1 MKPTKHLVFTSC
13 LFILSAAVTACGG
26 GSSTV
31 TPAPTVVALDPLVE
45 VDKTDQLIL
54 KYKVD
59 RFNGEAIDAAEATRL
74 SKSVGVTVAPVRA
87 MSDGAQVIKLDAK
100 ITVLA
105 AIEIANKL
113 MLDPLVQYV
122 EPDQVMISH
131 QTALTAPTDP
141 QYVNQWSYS
150 GATLALGGANVVG
163 AWSVTTGLTPTVV
176 AVIDTGMLQHT
187 DLVGRY
193 VPGYDFITGAL
204 NGDGGGRD
212 NDPTDPGDSHFETVN
227 GSPSFVPSS
236 WHGTRV
242 SGIIGASVNNGL
254 GMVGINWNAKI
265 LPIRAMGKQGGATSD
280 IIDAIRWAAGLTVT
294 GVPANANPAKVINM
308 SLGSFGFAC
317 SSSLQGAINSALAKG
332 VTIVVSS
339 GNDYYDMAYASPA
352 NCTGVISV
360 GSVTKFGNHANY
372 SNFGTGLS
380 LSAPGGYIGAPGI
393 LSAADGGTT
402 VALNDNTYQYANGTS
417 FAAPHVAGI
426 ASLMYSMVPTIN
438 SAVVK
443 PLIVNSARPFP
454 AGTSCLNS
462 PTLVGKC
469 GSGILDGGAAMTA
482 FKNSNAF
489 CGAQV
494 PSSC

>member
-204 NGDGGGRD
+204 NGDG
-212 NDPTDPGDSHFETVN
+212 S
-227 GSPSFVPSS
+227 
-236 WHGTRV
+236 
-242 SGIIGASVNNGL
+242 
-254 GMVGINWNAKI
+254 
-265 LPIRAMGKQGGATSD
+265 
-280 IIDAIRWAAGLTVT
+280 
-294 GVPANANPAKVINM
+294 
-308 SLGSFGFAC
+308 C
-317 SSSLQGAINSALAKG
+317 
-332 VTIVVSS
+332 VVSS

-352 NCTGVISV
+352 NYTGVISV

-372 SNFGTGLS
+372 FLR
-380 LSAPGGYIGAPGI
+380 
-393 LSAADGGTT
+393 
-402 VALNDNTYQYANGTS
+402 ALRA
-417 FAAPHVAGI
+417 
-426 ASLMYSMVPTIN
+426 
-438 SAVVK
+438 
-443 PLIVNSARPFP
+443 
-454 AGTSCLNS
+454 
-462 PTLVGKC
+462 
-469 GSGILDGGAAMTA
+469 
-482 FKNSNAF
+482 
-489 CGAQV
+489 
-494 PSSC
+494 